1 MSNWSEPRPFRLFSE
16 ALPKRQ
22 VKGRIEQ
29 QIGSQLQRQVRGQVQ
44 EQVQGKKLAPKVAPQ
59 PKPLPK
65 KPEPPK
71 AKTLSTENLDAMLH
85 SIDAQ
90 LDLCSKTPAPL
101 KIAVKA
107 PDHPFY
113 VRLKSAIAAHIGEV
127 VDEGADLVL
136 GKGGDIELLEPEAYT
151 PDKKRALWDELKKRA
166 QRQ

>member
-16 ALPKRQ
+16 TLPKRQ
-22 VKGRIEQ
+22 VKSQ
-29 QIGSQLQRQVRGQVQ
+29 VGSQAQGQA
-44 EQVQGKKLAPKVAPQ
+44 QGQKATPKVAPQ

-65 KPEPPK
+65 KLEPPK
-71 AKTLSTENLDAMLH
+71 AKPISSENLDAMLH

-127 VDEGADLVL
+127 VDAGADLVL